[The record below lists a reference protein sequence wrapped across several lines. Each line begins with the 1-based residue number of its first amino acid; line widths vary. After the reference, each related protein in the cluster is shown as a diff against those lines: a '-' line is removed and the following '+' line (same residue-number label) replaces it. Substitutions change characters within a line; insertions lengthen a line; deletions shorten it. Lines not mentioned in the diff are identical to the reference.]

1 VDARKNIKVK
11 TILLQLRKIVES
23 DAPLIF
29 EWANDDDVRIN
40 AINTDKIKWNDHIN
54 WFNKKLQSPDTFM
67 FIGFLQNEPVGQ
79 IRFDKESE
87 DYVLDYSISK
97 IYRGKGLGTEI
108 VKAGIKI
115 LTETIHKPFTVVAHV
130 KEENIASIKVF
141 TKLHF
146 IKSEAV
152 FKHDSTL
159 NCYKLTIT

>member
-1 VDARKNIKVK
+1 
-11 TILLQLRKIVES
+11 
-23 DAPLIF
+23 
-29 EWANDDDVRIN
+29 
-40 AINTDKIKWNDHIN
+40 
-54 WFNKKLQSPDTFM
+54 M
-67 FIGFLQNEPVGQ
+67 FIGLLQNEPVGQ

-87 DYVLDYSISK
+87 DYVLDYSIAK

-130 KEENIASIKVF
+130 KEENIVSIKVF

-152 FKHDSTL
+152 SKHDSTL